1 MSDLD
6 ACAVRPDGTL
16 KDASEIEWVHSPTS
30 NKTFPTLN
38 DDIADA
44 ILDNTDLD
52 EPAQTSPLPQRLK
65 GKEPARCVAGKRVPR
80 PSGKVS
86 AFGGQNLSPRT
97 KKFFFSRFEGIFS
110 ISCLN

>member
-44 ILDNTDLD
+44 ILDHL
-52 EPAQTSPLPQRLK
+52 PKPL
-65 GKEPARCVAGKRVPR
+65 
-80 PSGKVS
+80 
-86 AFGGQNLSPRT
+86 LSPNVLQE
-97 KKFFFSRFEGIFS
+97 KNLLGM
-110 ISCLN
+110 